1 MSICPAGLTQNTAC
15 AGQKS
20 GACFLFFFRN
30 SFVFQGYAL
39 KKRYLYFLTSKEEK
53 GYGDESRIGGR
64 G

>member
-1 MSICPAGLTQNTAC
+1 MRHVPGRSLAHV
-15 AGQKS
+15 
-20 GACFLFFFRN
+20 FLFFFRN
-30 SFVFQGYAL
+30 SFVFQGHAL